1 MTRQRKAA
9 TGQHR
14 EAAQINYLRAQFTKS
29 ADHVKA
35 EFIRL
40 VIWLQ
45 IAGGLS

>member
-1 MTRQRKAA
+1 MTGQRRAA

-14 EAAQINYLRAQFTKS
+14 EAAQTNYLRFHFTQS
-29 ADHVKA
+29 ADRVKA
-35 EFIRL
+35 EFVRI